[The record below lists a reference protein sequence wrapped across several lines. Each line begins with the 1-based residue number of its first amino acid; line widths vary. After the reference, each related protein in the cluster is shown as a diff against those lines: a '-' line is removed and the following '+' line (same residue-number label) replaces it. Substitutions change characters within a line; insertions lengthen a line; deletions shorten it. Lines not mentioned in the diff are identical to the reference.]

1 MQDKAENEDTKEQ
14 KLREK
19 LRLMT
24 YRMRRYRWEVFC
36 LKYLKGILKVAV
48 TLLISILAEL
58 GVQYVNRE

>member
-1 MQDKAENEDTKEQ
+1 MRAKTEDSKAQ
-14 KLREK
+14 KLKEK

-58 GVQYVNRE
+58 GVQYVTRD

>member
-1 MQDKAENEDTKEQ
+1 MRAKTEDTKTQ
-14 KLREK
+14 KLKEK
-19 LRLMT
+19 LRIMT
-24 YRMRRYRWEVFC
+24 YRMRRYRWEVFS

>member
-1 MQDKAENEDTKEQ
+1 MRTKAEESKTQ
-14 KLREK
+14 KLKEK

>member
-1 MQDKAENEDTKEQ
+1 MRAKAEESKTQ
-14 KLREK
+14 KLKEK

>member
-1 MQDKAENEDTKEQ
+1 MRAKTEDSKAQ
-14 KLREK
+14 KLKEK

-36 LKYLKGILKVAV
+36 LKYLKGILKVVV

>member
-1 MQDKAENEDTKEQ
+1 MRAKTEGEKTQ
-14 KLREK
+14 KLKEK
-19 LRLMT
+19 LRIMT
-24 YRMRRYRWEVFC
+24 YRMRRYRWEVFS

>member
-1 MQDKAENEDTKEQ
+1 MRAKAEKSKTQ
-14 KLREK
+14 KPEEK

>member
-36 LKYLKGILKVAV
+36 LKYLKGILKVSV
-48 TLLISILAEL
+48 TVLISILAEL
-58 GVQYVNRE
+58 GVKYVNRE

>member
-1 MQDKAENEDTKEQ
+1 MRAKTEDSKAQ
-14 KLREK
+14 KLKEK

-36 LKYLKGILKVAV
+36 LKYLKGLLKVAV

>member
-1 MQDKAENEDTKEQ
+1 MRAKTEDSKAQ
-14 KLREK
+14 KLKEK

-48 TLLISILAEL
+48 TLLISMPAPP
-58 GVQYVNRE
+58 

>member
-1 MQDKAENEDTKEQ
+1 MRAKTESEKMQ
-14 KLREK
+14 KLKEK

>member
-1 MQDKAENEDTKEQ
+1 MRAKTEDSKAQ
-14 KLREK
+14 KLKEK

-58 GVQYVNRE
+58 GVKYVNRE

>member
-1 MQDKAENEDTKEQ
+1 MRAKTEESKAQ
-14 KLREK
+14 KLKEK

-58 GVQYVNRE
+58 GVKYFDRD

>member
-1 MQDKAENEDTKEQ
+1 MQAKSEVAKTQ
-14 KLREK
+14 KLKEK

>member
-1 MQDKAENEDTKEQ
+1 MRAKTEDSKAQ
-14 KLREK
+14 KLKEK

-24 YRMRRYRWEVFC
+24 YRMRRYRWEVFS
-36 LKYLKGILKVAV
+36 LKYLKGVLKIAV

>member
-1 MQDKAENEDTKEQ
+1 MRAKTEDSKAQ
-14 KLREK
+14 KLKEK

-58 GVQYVNRE
+58 GVKYFDRD

>member
-1 MQDKAENEDTKEQ
+1 MRAKAEESKTQ
-14 KLREK
+14 KLKEK

-58 GVQYVNRE
+58 GVKYVNRE

>member
-1 MQDKAENEDTKEQ
+1 MRAKTEDSKAQ
-14 KLREK
+14 KLKEK

-48 TLLISILAEL
+48 TVLISILAEL
-58 GVQYVNRE
+58 GVKYFDRD

>member
-1 MQDKAENEDTKEQ
+1 MRAKTEDSKAQ
-14 KLREK
+14 KLKEK

>member
-1 MQDKAENEDTKEQ
+1 MRAKAKESKTQ
-14 KLREK
+14 KLKEK